1 MRSGRAHSRF
11 TIGFRVHV
19 LLLVQQ
25 SWFPIFFFD
34 NLGSPSQDLGSTW
47 HETKPNQG
55 AHGMSSLKRIHFII
69 DSSFMHACVIHVRR
83 SIFLARP
90 GHCPLKQA
98 CDGKA
103 VNLRTYVLLAQLIHS
118 SLASIYIKERDSFIN
133 LLYYTTLVNQLP
145 FHPSSSYIL
154 A

>member
-69 DSSFMHACVIHVRR
+69 DLSFIYVGVYFLPGQATARSSRLVMEK
-83 SIFLARP
+83 
-90 GHCPLKQA
+90 PLICA
-98 CDGKA
+98 
-103 VNLRTYVLLAQLIHS
+103 RTYS
-118 SLASIYIKERDSFIN
+118 
-133 LLYYTTLVNQLP
+133 
-145 FHPSSSYIL
+145 
-154 A
+154 